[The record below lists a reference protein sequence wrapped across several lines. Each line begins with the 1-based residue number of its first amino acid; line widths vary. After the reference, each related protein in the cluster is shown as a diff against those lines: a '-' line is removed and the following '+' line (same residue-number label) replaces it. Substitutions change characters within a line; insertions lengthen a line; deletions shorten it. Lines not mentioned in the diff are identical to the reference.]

1 MITLRNILNALLFS
15 FITLFSSKNFLQHGI
30 HDFLVRSQELKV
42 NGYGEGIVSFGV
54 DLEADNQM
62 MENILLG
69 IEQDKSLNDNFE
81 EPNKEVLLSGFS
93 SIEDYSDKK
102 KSYKAYED
110 SFVKFDTR
118 MMRHFS
124 IEDITFNSTIRNYDN
139 DKAKYHRIIKSGIK
153 FAEYSLELSKRQKK
167 STFISTGVKKHKIL
181 HLNQERSIASASI
194 IASVTILKSL
204 LYKEFPTNIRWT
216 YYSFYPLI
224 LSSYLQAYNDFKT
237 ENKFKGFFSKAMYIK
252 KSQALSRLNKSLL
265 RITRHI
271 NNLEI
276 DGKYNYSVKPRHF
289 WKLIEPTVV
298 SPAHGL
304 ITTDLIKKPK
314 SLSGEYL
321 KDVMSILKSNKY
333 KLAIAQNKAR
343 EDFYYYINHDL
354 EMMKD

>member
-1 MITLRNILNALLFS
+1 MAASRNIINTLFFFISLFS
-15 FITLFSSKNFLQHGI
+15 FNNFLQHGL
-30 HDFLVRSQELKV
+30 HNFFVRSYELKD
-42 NGYGEGIVSFGV
+42 NEYGEGGISFGV
-54 DLEADNQM
+54 DLEADNQI
-62 MENILLG
+62 MENILSG
-69 IEQDKSLNDNFE
+69 IERDKSLNNNFE
-81 EPNKEVLLSGFS
+81 DQNRETLLSGFPS
-93 SIEDYSDKK
+93 DEDFPGTK
-102 KSYKAYED
+102 KSFETEED

-124 IEDITFNSTIRNYDN
+124 IEDITFNNTIRNFDN

-153 FAEYSLELSKRQKK
+153 FAEYSLELYKRQRKN
-167 STFISTGVKKHKIL
+167 TFFSTGVKKQKIL
-181 HLNQERSIASASI
+181 KLNQERSIASASI

-204 LYKEFPTNIRWT
+204 LYKELPTNIRWA

-224 LSSYLQAYNDFKT
+224 LSSYLQAYNSLKT
-237 ENKFKGFFSKAMYIK
+237 ENKSKGFFSKAMYIK
-252 KSQALSRLNKSLL
+252 KTQALSRLNKSLL
-265 RITRHI
+265 GIIRHI

-276 DGKYNYSVKPRHF
+276 DGKYNYSVKPKHF

-354 EMMKD
+354 EVIRD